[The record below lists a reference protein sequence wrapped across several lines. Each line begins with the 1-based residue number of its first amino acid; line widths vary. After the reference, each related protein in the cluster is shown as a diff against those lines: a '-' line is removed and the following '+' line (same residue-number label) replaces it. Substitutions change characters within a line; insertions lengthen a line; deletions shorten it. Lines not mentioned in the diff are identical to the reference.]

1 METQPQGTRNSGAY
15 VGALLLIVIGLAALS
30 ANLGGD
36 KYIYEAIPLV
46 IGIVFFIAY
55 ATNRHYGLLVP
66 AGILSGLGAGL
77 LLSSVFNATDQQVAP
92 YLVDGIGLGFLS
104 IFVIDLIVTRSAARW
119 WPLVPGGLM
128 VVIGSGAS
136 LTRQEITDQFGIWV
150 PILLIVLGVTL
161 LLTRARR
168 GTT

>member
-1 METQPQGTRNSGAY
+1 MASQQQGTRSSGAY
-15 VGALLLIVIGLAALS
+15 VGALLLIVIGLVALA

-55 ATNRHYGLLVP
+55 ASTRQYGLLVP

-77 LLSSVFNATDQQVAP
+77 LASSAFNATDQQAAP

-104 IFVIDLIVTRSAARW
+104 IFVIDLIVTRTAARW
-119 WPLVPGGLM
+119 WPLVPGGVM
-128 VVIGSGAS
+128 VVVGSGAT
-136 LTRQEITDQFGIWV
+136 LTRQEVTDLFGIWV
-150 PILLIVLGVTL
+150 PVLLIGLGVSL
-161 LLTRARR
+161 LLSRARR
-168 GTT
+168 GTS